1 MLGGSDG
8 SGVFGDT
15 VGVGGVSGGVGVC
28 GIGVGS
34 VCGVC
39 GDGVCGVGSDSDA
52 GAVGGGGLSGLIGE
66 YNYLHSFWWHRDS
79 PAHNALLHFFA
90 PSLYIGLHNLHKPC
104 ILICISMSGASQYI
118 NKCNKLHL
126 NALQQLQFILAL
138 GTLQQFGASQQLP
151 HILVAAL
158 VAL

>member
-15 VGVGGVSGGVGVC
+15 VGVGGVGGVSGGVGVC
-28 GIGVGS
+28 GVG
-34 VCGVC
+34 VCGVVSVC

-52 GAVGGGGLSGLIGE
+52 GGVGGGGLSALIGE

-79 PAHNALLHFFA
+79 PVHNALLHFFA

-104 ILICISMSGASQYI
+104 ILVCTICINMSDGSQYI
-118 NKCNKLHL
+118 NKCNQLHL
-126 NALQQLQFILAL
+126 NALQQLQCILAL
-138 GTLQQFGASQQLP
+138 GALQQVGAL
-151 HILVAAL
+151 
-158 VAL
+158 